1 MLDEC
6 SWMDVER
13 YLQHDDRLVF
23 VVGSCEQHGYLSLA
37 TDVKAPMAIAREV
50 CRREHV
56 LLAPPITYGVSPYF
70 MAYPGTFSLRPET
83 LAAIVR
89 DLVEQAI
96 AHGFRRILVSNGH
109 GGNTGI
115 LNPILIEIGHAHPDA
130 RLGLFHW
137 WKHPQVIAAA
147 QKDGY
152 VQNHANWSENF
163 AFTRVGPVPTDT
175 VKETVT
181 FPEAAPP
188 AAMRRILGDGCF
200 GGPYQAPQEVTDHLF
215 AAAVEAMTAALHAL

>member
-1 MLDEC
+1 MLEES

-50 CRREHV
+50 CQREGV

-83 LAAIVR
+83 LATIMR
-89 DLVEQAI
+89 DLLDQAI
-96 AHGFRRILVSNGH
+96 AQGFRRILVSNGH
-109 GGNTGI
+109 GGNTGV
-115 LNPILIEIGHAHPDA
+115 LNPVLIETGNAHSQTHM
-130 RLGLFHW
+130 GLFHW
-137 WKHPQVIAAA
+137 WKHPDVIAAA
-147 QKDGY
+147 QRDGY

-163 AFTRVGPVPTDT
+163 TFTRVGPVPDAI
-175 VKETVT
+175 KETPT
-181 FPEAAPP
+181 FPEAAS
-188 AAMRRILGDGCF
+188 AATMRRILGDGCF
-200 GGPYQAPQEVTDHLF
+200 GGPYQAPQAVSDHLF
-215 AAAVEAMTAALHAL
+215 TAAVGAMTTALRSL